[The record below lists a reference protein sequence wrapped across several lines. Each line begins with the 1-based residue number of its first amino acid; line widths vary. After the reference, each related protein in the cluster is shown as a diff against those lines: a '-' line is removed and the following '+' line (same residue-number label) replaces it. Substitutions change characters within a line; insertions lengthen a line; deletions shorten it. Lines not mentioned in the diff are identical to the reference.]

1 MEERLNQAHASLSL
15 QEEAA
20 HRAEREKR
28 SLEEELAQLRASL
41 QAAQAESRA
50 LQVRKK
56 QNIVERNVD
65 SIFFEAEEIL
75 FFSLYRTSWRLFNS

>member
-1 MEERLNQAHASLSL
+1 MEERLNQAHTSLSL

-20 HRAEREKR
+20 HRTERETR
-28 SLEEELAQLRASL
+28 SLEEELRASL

-50 LQVRKK
+50 FQVRKK

-65 SIFFEAEEIL
+65 SIFFEAEQIL

>member
-1 MEERLNQAHASLSL
+1 MEERLNQAHTSLSL

-20 HRAEREKR
+20 HCTESEKR
-28 SLEEELAQLRASL
+28 SLEEELRASL